1 MAYST
6 YDGDKKKTFEEMQKD
21 ILWIESSRYYYY
33 KYTFH
38 DFSVEKINTENKTPL
53 NIGGKELVKESGT
66 ITFTNCKGI
75 KFDAPYAAC
84 YGKPD
89 FDKEMAGLQSTDCP
103 AIIFAISS
111 NTEPAAKEEVIKT
124 LDNAIACMDKSE
136 AEAQEFAKTVNR
148 DYMAHAQIKPS
159 YTGTNGTKG
168 AVMQAG
174 NLSVLV
180 PSDWYISGKGYGRYG
195 GENTVGLYSIT
206 PHFDYHFVT
215 KDEKG
220 IKTNSEKLLERLK
233 KDPKSE
239 YESIEEFEC
248 GGRKWFGY
256 KFKEPL
262 GVTGVYVDAFTVY
275 TVGEGDNSLEVTGL
289 STAYDTDLSKDM
301 LEAVKVVKEKS
312 KMMMPVIVR
321 HKEERK
327 W

>member
-1 MAYST
+1 MNDLQWRELVEAT
-6 YDGDKKKTFEEMQKD
+6 KRGDKKAFEELYRETERSVYFTCLKLLANEDSAKDAMQD
-21 ILWIESSRYYYY
+21 
-33 KYTFH
+33 TFM
-38 DFSVEKINTENKTPL
+38 TAL
-53 NIGGKELVKESGT
+53 
-66 ITFTNCKGI
+66 
-75 KFDAPYAAC
+75 
-84 YGKPD
+84 
-89 FDKEMAGLQSTDCP
+89 DKLD
-103 AIIFAISS
+103 
-111 NTEPAAKEEVIKT
+111 T
-124 LDNAIACMDKSE
+124 LDDGAKFPKWINRIAVNKSMDKSE

-148 DYMAHAQIKPS
+148 DYMAHAQIAPS

-180 PSDWYISGKGYGRYG
+180 PSDWYISGKGYGRYD

-301 LEAVKVVKEKS
+301 LEAVKVVKENK
-312 KMMMPVIVR
+312 
-321 HKEERK
+321 
-327 W
+327 